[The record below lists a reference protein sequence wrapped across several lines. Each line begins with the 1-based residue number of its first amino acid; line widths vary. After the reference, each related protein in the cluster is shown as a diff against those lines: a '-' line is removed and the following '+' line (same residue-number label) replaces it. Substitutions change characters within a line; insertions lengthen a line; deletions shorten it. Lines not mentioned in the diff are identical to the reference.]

1 MKVLEIRVE
10 SLNDSFD
17 KFREVF
23 NRALAGETVE
33 KEEYIAVSS
42 VEELNKLLSPKR
54 IQLLN
59 FLKRNKVNSVRELS
73 EKIGRDYKNVYTDLK
88 LFEKL
93 GIIKFEKVNSNLV
106 PKVLY
111 DELDIKVPLK
121 S

>member
-93 GIIKFEKVNSNLV
+93 GIIKFEKVNGNLV